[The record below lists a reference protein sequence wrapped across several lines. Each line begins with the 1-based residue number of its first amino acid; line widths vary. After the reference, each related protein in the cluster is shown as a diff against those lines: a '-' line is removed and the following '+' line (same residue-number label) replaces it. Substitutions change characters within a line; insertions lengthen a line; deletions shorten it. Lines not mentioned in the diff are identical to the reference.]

1 VDSDTLKDASGLAG
15 LYLRDEKFPEAEAL
29 LIQLVEA
36 RNRTV
41 DVPDQASVTYMI
53 ELIEAYEKQRKSDH
67 VRQVRE
73 KLEAGFRVLGEK
85 NEITQSGLAS
95 LFTFYLDNYPE
106 RPEAEALFK
115 RFEDTYVLR
124 IASTPGPEGSQ
135 AMIELVQVYRQ
146 LGRFEQANQLS
157 AAFEARVRTF
167 DVRNPLTISLIN
179 NFKLR
184 TGRSLPDLVD
194 LVNAAMPESGTEIV
208 RYIPTIAEVAKAYYD
223 QGKYPEAE
231 RLYIRALEASNRL
244 LAMEDPDSL
253 RIRMA
258 LAGVYVLEGKL
269 DIAEESFNELVG
281 INRRA
286 SGPEAKSTLLTMTL
300 LGWTRIHQ
308 QKYIEVEVDLR
319 EVLRSLEQTQPNEW
333 ERYNCQS
340 ILGASL
346 AGQKRFAEAEPIL
359 LSAYDGMMS
368 RQSTVARAYP
378 IRPKLQ
384 EEGGTRIVQLYQDW
398 GRPEK
403 AAEWREKLRD
413 AVEHAL
419 REPPRK

>member
-1 VDSDTLKDASGLAG
+1 
-15 LYLRDEKFPEAEAL
+15 
-29 LIQLVEA
+29 
-36 RNRTV
+36 
-41 DVPDQASVTYMI
+41 
-53 ELIEAYEKQRKSDH
+53 
-67 VRQVRE
+67 
-73 KLEAGFRVLGEK
+73 
-85 NEITQSGLAS
+85 
-95 LFTFYLDNYPE
+95 
-106 RPEAEALFK
+106 
-115 RFEDTYVLR
+115 
-124 IASTPGPEGSQ
+124 
-135 AMIELVQVYRQ
+135 
-146 LGRFEQANQLS
+146 
-157 AAFEARVRTF
+157 
-167 DVRNPLTISLIN
+167 
-179 NFKLR
+179 
-184 TGRSLPDLVD
+184 
-194 LVNAAMPESGTEIV
+194 
-208 RYIPTIAEVAKAYYD
+208 
-223 QGKYPEAE
+223 
-231 RLYIRALEASNRL
+231 
-244 LAMEDPDSL
+244 
-253 RIRMA
+253 MA

-346 AGQKRFAEAEPIL
+346 AGQKRFADAEPIL

-413 AVEHAL
+413 AEEHAL